1 MEEITSL
8 LPLLIP
14 LILLQ
19 LILIIVAARDLVRRE
34 RTRGPKWVWAVIIL
48 FVNLIGPIVYLAIGR
63 EE

>member
-1 MEEITSL
+1 MDEITSL

-14 LILLQ
+14 LIALQ
-19 LILIIVAARDLVRRE
+19 FVLIIVAARDLVRRK

-48 FVNLIGPIVYLAIGR
+48 FVNLIGPIVYLTIGR

>member
-1 MEEITSL
+1 MDEIGSL

-19 LILIIVAARDLVRRE
+19 LILIIVAVRDLVRRE